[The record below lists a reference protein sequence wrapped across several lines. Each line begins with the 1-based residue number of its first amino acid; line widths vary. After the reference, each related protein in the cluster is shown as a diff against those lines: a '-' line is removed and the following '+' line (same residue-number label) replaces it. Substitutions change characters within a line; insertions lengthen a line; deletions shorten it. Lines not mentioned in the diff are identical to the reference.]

1 MDLDSPALGM
11 RNALDPNLIKDGLAL
26 HLFIQDRTMFDSVLE
41 ILEASHN

>member
-26 HLFIQDRTMFDSVLE
+26 HFIQDRTMFDSVLE
-41 ILEASHN
+41 ILEASHK